1 MTGIVPYRTVPYY
14 TPYGNTYRVLI
25 TAVPCGT
32 YYKYCTGVQ
41 AGGGY
46 QNALFFTHPEN
57 SRSQEG
63 IIKNVI
69 IILIK
74 IVVYS

>member
-41 AGGGY
+41 AGGY